1 MASNHVTRRGV
12 LRGAIALAGWG
23 TAARLTAFSGWGQ
36 SDRSAR
42 GSTSGAL
49 ALARLLNQTQ
59 FRDLPPKAVEYA
71 KVIIASTLAS
81 AAPGASIESARIV
94 RDLAKEHGGKPEAT
108 VWFDGVKLPV
118 NDAAHVNAVLS
129 DAFASDDSDMRNTAH
144 IGTCVTSAGMAIAER
159 AGSTGQDLL
168 TAMIV
173 GYEAAGRIG
182 DARRG
187 GRPGVHASQTVA
199 FAGAVTA
206 GRLLKLTDEQMA
218 HAIGITAVTMGGLSI
233 GTNSW
238 AREYMGG
245 NAAFCAV
252 NAALAAG
259 RGYTVNEDILE
270 AQGGFLTVYGA
281 AAGPDSQVLT
291 RDYGKEWDITKYL
304 AIKLWPGAHPFSSL
318 VEAAMT
324 AARQANVPA
333 ADVTRILVH
342 GRSVDGSRNPKD
354 YAEAIHSLPYF
365 LACAVAD
372 KDFTWVHA
380 TPAKFRDPA
389 IARLMGLVEADPS
402 AAPVRYQW
410 SWGGTVTIVTTSG
423 ARFTSTIDA
432 PRGSA
437 PRGIEWSDVDA
448 KYRALMPQSKLPAA
462 RIEES
467 LKVIHAFDQVKRMS
481 ELTRLLSS

>member
-1 MASNHVTRRGV
+1 MASNHVTRRRV
-12 LRGAIALAGWG
+12 LQGAVALATAG
-23 TAARLTAFSGWGQ
+23 TAPRLTAFARWGQ
-36 SDRSAR
+36 NGRPASGA
-42 GSTSGAL
+42 TSRAL

-81 AAPGASIESARIV
+81 AAPGASIESARII

-168 TAMIV
+168 TAMIA

-245 NAAFCAV
+245 NAAFCARQRRAGRRTRV
-252 NAALAAG
+252 YGQRGHPRGAGRLPDGVRRRRRTGQPDPDARLRQGVGHHQVPGDQALAGRPPVFVARRSRHDGRAAGERAG
-259 RGYTVNEDILE
+259 R
-270 AQGGFLTVYGA
+270 
-281 AAGPDSQVLT
+281 
-291 RDYGKEWDITKYL
+291 
-304 AIKLWPGAHPFSSL
+304 
-318 VEAAMT
+318 
-324 AARQANVPA
+324 
-333 ADVTRILVH
+333 
-342 GRSVDGSRNPKD
+342 
-354 YAEAIHSLPYF
+354 
-365 LACAVAD
+365 
-372 KDFTWVHA
+372 
-380 TPAKFRDPA
+380 
-389 IARLMGLVEADPS
+389 
-402 AAPVRYQW
+402 
-410 SWGGTVTIVTTSG
+410 
-423 ARFTSTIDA
+423 
-432 PRGSA
+432 
-437 PRGIEWSDVDA
+437 
-448 KYRALMPQSKLPAA
+448 
-462 RIEES
+462 
-467 LKVIHAFDQVKRMS
+467 
-481 ELTRLLSS
+481 